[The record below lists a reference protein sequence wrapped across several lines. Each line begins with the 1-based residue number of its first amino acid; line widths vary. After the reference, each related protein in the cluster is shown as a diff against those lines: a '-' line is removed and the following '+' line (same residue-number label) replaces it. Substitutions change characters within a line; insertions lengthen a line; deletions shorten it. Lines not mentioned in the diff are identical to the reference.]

1 MSGHPRYV
9 DSARYEWDMVAGL
22 MTTGEGCKLKKF
34 GARP

>member
-1 MSGHPRYV
+1 MVCER
-9 DSARYEWDMVAGL
+9 DMVAGL